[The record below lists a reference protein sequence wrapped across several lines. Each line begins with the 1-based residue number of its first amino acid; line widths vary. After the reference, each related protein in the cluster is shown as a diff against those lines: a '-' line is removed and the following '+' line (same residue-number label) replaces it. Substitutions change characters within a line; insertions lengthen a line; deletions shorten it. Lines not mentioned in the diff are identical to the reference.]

1 MGRPAGLEMR
11 ESGDRPAR
19 LKQIQPSREELRM
32 RIYVSGPLACCW
44 LFPALLSAA
53 QVKGTV
59 IDPSGAPIAGAQVSV
74 VGRVGVEAQ
83 TVSSASGGFELST
96 PGIPGAKLVVTA
108 PGFSTRAL
116 PAEGEVSVRLEI
128 APQIDSVRVVGS
140 AIDVPASEQ
149 GGSVSIISRQ
159 EIRERNQALAI
170 DLLREVPGLAFSQ
183 TGATGGLAGLFIRGG
198 YPTFNL
204 VEIDGVPVNA
214 FGGNFDFAHI
224 PAEALD
230 RVEVISG
237 PQSAIY
243 GPYANS
249 GAINFVTR
257 EADSPPAIDILAE
270 GGSNYERRFGI
281 SGTGRL
287 AGFGIAASASRL
299 DTDGPVTNSDYHNE
313 GLLLNVNR
321 HFRRQTLSLHGDFD
335 SNQVGEPGP
344 WGSDPKHT
352 FTGIDTISRSK
363 NNFSDYLAH
372 YQADLSD
379 RVREELFGTF
389 FLNNNGYQSPYGFSF
404 NRDLRAQGEARTIV
418 SVTRPYPAAVGV
430 SDGLEE
436 VQNSYITDA
445 AYLTF
450 PIRRRDTAV
459 YLENRLEIGGRLF
472 LSAGVRGE
480 FIHTAS
486 IPTDGYLRPFF
497 PAQTISSVNPKL
509 AAAYVRGR
517 TRWHSSFGMGIRPP
531 AGFDLAYTDNP
542 ALKPERTRSFDAGV
556 EQKLFHDRLALD
568 GTYFYNRFYDLIV
581 TLGGSL
587 SQLGLYQ
594 TDNIANSRAQGAEF
608 VAKLRPARWVFV
620 PGWYTRLKTEI
631 LSLNGSANLAPAPFQ
646 TGQELLRR
654 PANSGAVVATF
665 TRGKVTADVSGYCR
679 GSVLDVEPSLGAA
692 NGLFRN
698 PGYVNAGIN
707 LNYALGR
714 GLTAYGSP
722 RNALNR
728 HYEVVLG
735 YPSPRLNFVAGLKW
749 TLPKRQ

>member
-1 MGRPAGLEMR
+1 MR
-11 ESGDRPAR
+11 
-19 LKQIQPSREELRM
+19 M
-32 RIYVSGPLACCW
+32 YVSGPLACCW

-59 IDPSGAPIAGAQVSV
+59 IDPSGAPIPGAQVSV

-83 TVSSASGGFELST
+83 TTASSTGAFELEAVET
-96 PGIPGAKLVVTA
+96 AGAKLVVTA
-108 PGFSTRAL
+108 PGFSTRTL
-116 PAEGEVSVRLEI
+116 PLEREVTVRLEI

-140 AIDVPASEQ
+140 AIDVPASQQ
-149 GGSVSIISRQ
+149 GGSVNVVSRQ
-159 EIRERNQALAI
+159 EIRQRNQALAI

-183 TGATGGLAGLFIRGG
+183 TGATGGVAGLFIRGG
-198 YPTFNL
+198 YATFNL

-224 PAEALD
+224 PSEALD

-281 SGTGRL
+281 SGAGRL

-313 GLLLNVNR
+313 DLLLNLTR
-321 HFRRQTLSLHGDFD
+321 HFRRQMLALHGDFD

-372 YQADLSD
+372 YQADLSG

-389 FLNNNGYQSPYGFSF
+389 FLNNNGYRSSYGFAF

-418 SVTRPYPAAVGV
+418 SVTRHYTVALGV

-445 AYLTF
+445 DYQTF

-459 YLENRLEIGGRLF
+459 YLENRWELGGRLF

-486 IPTDGYLRPFF
+486 IPTDGFSRPLF
-497 PAQTISSVNPKL
+497 PAQTISIANPKL
-509 AAAYVRGR
+509 AAAYVLGR
-517 TRWHSSFGMGIRPP
+517 TRWHASFGTGIRPP
-531 AGFDLAYTDNP
+531 AGFDLAYTNNP

-556 EQKLFHDRLALD
+556 EQKLFHDRLSLD

-587 SQLGLYQ
+587 SQLGLFQ

-608 VAKLRPARWVFV
+608 AAKLRPARWIFV
-620 PGWYTRLKTEI
+620 TGWYTRLKSEI

-646 TGQELLRR
+646 VGQELLRR
-654 PANSGAVVATF
+654 PADSGAVVATF
-665 TRGKVTADVSGYCR
+665 TRGKVAADLTGYFR
-679 GSVLDVEPSLGAA
+679 GSVLDVEPALGAT
-692 NGLFRN
+692 NGLYRN
-698 PGYVNAGIN
+698 PGYANVGIN
-707 LNYALGR
+707 INYAVGR
-714 GLTAYGSP
+714 GLTIYGNL

-728 HYEVVLG
+728 HYEEVLG
-735 YPSPRLNFVAGLKW
+735 FPSPRLNFVAGMKW
-749 TLPKRQ
+749 TLSKGQ

>member
-1 MGRPAGLEMR
+1 
-11 ESGDRPAR
+11 
-19 LKQIQPSREELRM
+19 M

-59 IDPSGAPIAGAQVSV
+59 TDPSGAPVVGAQVSV

-83 TVSSASGGFELST
+83 TVSSISGGFQLNTRET
-96 PGIPGAKLVVTA
+96 VGAKLVVTA
-108 PGFSTRAL
+108 PGFSTQTL
-116 PAEGEVSVRLEI
+116 PLEPEVSVRLEI

-204 VEIDGVPVNA
+204 VEIDGVPVNG
-214 FGGNFDFAHI
+214 FGGTFDFAHV
-224 PAEALD
+224 PSEVLD
-230 RVEVISG
+230 RVEVIRG

-249 GAINFVTR
+249 GVINFVTR
-257 EADSPPAIDILAE
+257 APESSPVIDVVAE
-270 GGSNYERRFGI
+270 GGSNWERRFGI
-281 SGTGRL
+281 SGAGRI
-287 AGFGIAASASRL
+287 AGFGIAASASHL
-299 DTDGPVTNSDYHNE
+299 DTDGPVTNGDYHNE
-313 GLLLNVNR
+313 DVLVNVT
-321 HFRRQTLSLHGDFD
+321 RRFGRQMLALHGDFD
-335 SNQVGEPGP
+335 ANEVGEPGP

-363 NNFSDYLAH
+363 NNSSDYMAH
-372 YQADLSD
+372 YQADISE
-379 RVREELFGTF
+379 RVRGELFGTF
-389 FLNNNGYQSPYGFSF
+389 FLNNNGYQSAYPF
-404 NRDLRAQGEARTIV
+404 NSNKDQREQGEARTIV
-418 SVTRPYPAAVGV
+418 SVTRGYTVAVGV

-436 VQNSYITDA
+436 VRNTYITDA
-445 AYLTF
+445 ESQAF

-459 YLENRLEIGGRLF
+459 YLENRFVIGGRLF
-472 LSAGVRGE
+472 LEAGVRGE

-486 IPTDGYLRPFF
+486 IAADGYMRPFF
-497 PAQTISSVNPKL
+497 PAQTISRGNPKL
-509 AAAYVRGR
+509 AAAYVRGQSR
-517 TRWHSSFGMGIRPP
+517 FHASFGTGIRPP
-531 AGFDLAYTDNP
+531 AWYDLAYTNNP

-556 EQKLFHDRLALD
+556 EQKLFHDRLSLD

-587 SQLGLYQ
+587 SKLGLYQ

-608 VAKLRPARWVFV
+608 SARLRPARWVFV
-620 PGWYTRLKTEI
+620 TGWYTRLKTEI

-646 TGQELLRR
+646 PGQELVRR
-654 PANSGAVVATF
+654 PADSGAAVATF
-665 TRGKVTADVSGYCR
+665 TRGKVTADVAGYFR
-679 GSVLDVEPSLGAA
+679 GSVLDEEPAFGAT
-692 NGLFRN
+692 NGLYRN
-698 PGYVNAGIN
+698 PGYANVGIN
-707 LNYALGR
+707 INYALGR
-714 GLTAYGSP
+714 GLTAYGNL

-728 HYEVVLG
+728 HYEEVLG
-735 YPSPRLNFVAGLKW
+735 YPSPRLNFVAGMKW
-749 TLPKRQ
+749 TLSKGQ

>member
-1 MGRPAGLEMR
+1 MR
-11 ESGDRPAR
+11 
-19 LKQIQPSREELRM
+19 M
-32 RIYVSGPLACCW
+32 YVSGPLACCW

-59 IDPSGAPIAGAQVSV
+59 IDPSGAPIPGAQLSV

-83 TVSSASGGFELST
+83 TTASSTGAFELEAVET
-96 PGIPGAKLVVTA
+96 AGAKLVVTA
-108 PGFSTRAL
+108 PGFSTRTL
-116 PAEGEVSVRLEI
+116 PLEREVTVRLEI

-140 AIDVPASEQ
+140 AIDVPASQQ
-149 GGSVSIISRQ
+149 GGSVNVISRQ
-159 EIRERNQALAI
+159 EIRQRNQALAI

-183 TGATGGLAGLFIRGG
+183 TGATGGVAGLFIRGG
-198 YPTFNL
+198 YATFNL

-281 SGTGRL
+281 SGAGRL
-287 AGFGIAASASRL
+287 AGFGIAASASSL
-299 DTDGPVTNSDYHNE
+299 ATDGPVANSGYRNE
-313 GLLLNVNR
+313 DLLLNVTR
-321 HFRRQTLSLHGDFD
+321 HFRRQMLSLHGDFD
-335 SNQVGEPGP
+335 SNQTGEPGP

-372 YQADLSD
+372 YQADLGD

-389 FLNNNGYQSPYGFSF
+389 FLNNNGYQSAYGFAF

-418 SVTRPYPAAVGV
+418 SLTPHYTAAFGV

-436 VQNSYITDA
+436 IRNSYITDA
-445 AYLTF
+445 DYQTF

-459 YLENRLEIGGRLF
+459 YLENRWELGGRLF
-472 LSAGVRGE
+472 LNAGVRGE

-486 IPTDGYLRPFF
+486 IPPDGYSRPFF
-497 PAQTISSVNPKL
+497 PAQTISSANPKL
-509 AAAYVRGR
+509 AAAYVWGR
-517 TRWHSSFGMGIRPP
+517 TRWHSSFGTGIRPP
-531 AGFDLAYTDNP
+531 AGFDLAYTNNP

-556 EQKLFHDRLALD
+556 EQRLFHDRLALD
-568 GTYFYNRFYDLIV
+568 ATYFYNRFYDLIV

-608 VAKLRPARWVFV
+608 AAKLRPARWVFV
-620 PGWYTRLKTEI
+620 TAWYTRLKTEI

-646 TGQELLRR
+646 AGQELLRR
-654 PANSGAVVATF
+654 PADSGAVVVTF
-665 TRGKVTADVSGYCR
+665 TRGKVAADLTGYFR
-679 GSVLDVEPSLGAA
+679 GSVLDVEPAFGAT
-692 NGLFRN
+692 NGLYRN
-698 PGYVNAGIN
+698 PGYANVGIN
-707 LNYALGR
+707 INYALGR
-714 GLTAYGSP
+714 GLTAYGNL

-728 HYEVVLG
+728 HYEEVFG
-735 YPSPRLNFVAGLKW
+735 YPSPRLNFVAGMKW
-749 TLPKRQ
+749 TLSKGRQ

>member
-1 MGRPAGLEMR
+1 
-11 ESGDRPAR
+11 
-19 LKQIQPSREELRM
+19 M

-44 LFPALLSAA
+44 LFSALLSAA
-53 QVKGTV
+53 QVTGTV
-59 IDPSGAPIAGAQVSV
+59 VDPSGAPIPGAQVSII
-74 VGRVGVEAQ
+74 GRVGVEAQ
-83 TVSSASGGFELST
+83 TAASPNGTFQLET
-96 PGIPGAKLVVTA
+96 AETAGAKLVVTA
-108 PGFSTRAL
+108 PGFSTRTL
-116 PAEGEVSVRLEI
+116 PLEREITVRLEI

-140 AIDVPASEQ
+140 AMDVSASQQ

-183 TGATGGLAGLFIRGG
+183 TGAMGGLAGLFIRGG

-204 VEIDGVPVNA
+204 VEIDGVPVNG
-214 FGGNFDFAHI
+214 FGGTFDFAHI

-257 EADSPPAIDILAE
+257 EADSPPAIDVLAE
-270 GGSNYERRFGI
+270 GGSNYERRFGV
-281 SGTGRL
+281 SGAGRL

-299 DTDGPVTNSDYHNE
+299 DTDGPVANGGYRNE
-313 GLLLNVNR
+313 DLLLNVTR
-321 HFRRQTLSLHGDFD
+321 HFRRQMLALHGDFD

-372 YQADLSD
+372 YQADIRD
-379 RVREELFGTF
+379 RVRVDLFGTF
-389 FLNNNGYQSPYGFSF
+389 FLNNNGYRSAYGFVF
-404 NRDLRAQGEARTIV
+404 NKDLRAQGEARTIV
-418 SVTRPYPAAVGV
+418 SVTRHYTVAVGV
-430 SDGLEE
+430 SDGREE
-436 VQNSYITDA
+436 IRNSYITDA
-445 AYLTF
+445 DYQTF

-459 YLENRLEIGGRLF
+459 YLENRWELGGRLF
-472 LSAGVRGE
+472 LNAGVRGE
-480 FIHTAS
+480 FIHTGS
-486 IPTDGYLRPFF
+486 IPPDGYLRPFF
-497 PAQTISSVNPKL
+497 PAQTISTANPKL

-556 EQKLFHDRLALD
+556 EQRLFHDRLSLD
-568 GTYFYNRFYDLIV
+568 ATYFYNRFYDLMV

-587 SQLGLYQ
+587 SRLGRFQ
-594 TDNIANSRAQGAEF
+594 TDNLANSRAQGAEF
-608 VAKLRPARWVFV
+608 AAKLRPARWVFV
-620 PGWYTRLKTEI
+620 TGWYTRLKTEI
-631 LSLNGSANLAPAPFQ
+631 LSLNGTANLAPAPFQ

-654 PANSGAVVATF
+654 PADSGAVVATF
-665 TRGKVTADVSGYCR
+665 TRGKVAVGLTGYFR
-679 GSVLDVEPSLGAA
+679 GSVLDVEPLLGAT

-698 PGYVNAGIN
+698 PGYANAGIN

-714 GLTAYGSP
+714 GLTAYGNL

-728 HYEVVLG
+728 HYEEVLG
-735 YPSPRLNFVAGLKW
+735 YPSPRLNFVAGVKW
-749 TLPKRQ
+749 TLSKGQ

>member
-1 MGRPAGLEMR
+1 MR
-11 ESGDRPAR
+11 VHIS
-19 LKQIQPSREELRM
+19 
-32 RIYVSGPLACCW
+32 VPLVCCS
-44 LFPALLSAA
+44 LFPALLAAA

-74 VGRVGVEAQ
+74 VSRVGVEAQ
-83 TVSSASGGFELST
+83 TVSSTSGGFELNAPET
-96 PGIPGAKLVVTA
+96 PGAKLVVTA
-108 PGFSTRAL
+108 PGFSTRTLPLEREVAL
-116 PAEGEVSVRLEI
+116 RLEI

-140 AIDVPASEQ
+140 AIDVSASEQ

-159 EIRERNQALAI
+159 EIRQRNQALAI

-204 VEIDGVPVNA
+204 VEIDGVPVNG

-249 GAINFVTR
+249 GVINLVTR
-257 EADSPPAIDILAE
+257 EPDSAPAIDVLAE
-270 GGSNYERRFGI
+270 GGSNHERRFGI
-281 SGTGRL
+281 SGAGRL

-299 DTDGPVTNSDYHNE
+299 DTDGPVANGGYRNE
-313 GLLLNVNR
+313 NLLLNVTR

-335 SNQVGEPGP
+335 SNQAGEPGA

-372 YQADLSD
+372 YQADLGEH
-379 RVREELFGTF
+379 VRQELFGTF
-389 FLNNNGYQSPYGFSF
+389 FLNNNGYQSAYGFAF

-418 SVTRPYPAAVGV
+418 SVTRHYTAAIGV

-445 AYLTF
+445 DYQTF

-459 YLENRLEIGGRLF
+459 YLENRWELGGRLF
-472 LSAGVRGE
+472 LNAGVRGE

-486 IPTDGYLRPFF
+486 IPPDGYLRPFF
-497 PAQTISSVNPKL
+497 PAQTISRANPKL
-509 AAAYVRGR
+509 AAAYVWGR
-517 TRWHSSFGMGIRPP
+517 TRWHSSFGTGFRPP
-531 AGFDLAYTDNP
+531 AGFDLAYTNNP
-542 ALKPERTRSFDAGV
+542 TLKPERTRSFDAGV
-556 EQKLFHDRLALD
+556 EQRLFHDRLALG

-587 SQLGLYQ
+587 SKLGLYQ
-594 TDNIANSRAQGAEF
+594 TDNIANSRAQGVEF
-608 VAKLRPARWVFV
+608 AAKLRPAQWVFV
-620 PGWYTRLKTEI
+620 TGWYTRLKTEI

-646 TGQELLRR
+646 AGQELLRR
-654 PANSGAVVATF
+654 PADSGAVVATF
-665 TRGKVTADVSGYCR
+665 TRGKVAVDLTGYFR
-679 GSVLDVEPSLGAA
+679 GSVLDVEPLLGAT
-692 NGLFRN
+692 NGLYRN
-698 PGYVNAGIN
+698 PGYANAGIN
-707 LNYALGR
+707 INYALGR
-714 GLTAYGSP
+714 GLTAYGNL

-728 HYEVVLG
+728 HYEEVLG
-735 YPSPRLNFVAGLKW
+735 YPSPRLNFVAGVKW
-749 TLPKRQ
+749 TLRGR

>member
-1 MGRPAGLEMR
+1 
-11 ESGDRPAR
+11 
-19 LKQIQPSREELRM
+19 M

-44 LFPALLSAA
+44 LFPAILSAA

-74 VGRVGVEAQ
+74 VGRVGVEAR
-83 TVSSASGGFELST
+83 TLSSTSGSFELDAAET
-96 PGIPGAKLVVTA
+96 PGAKLVVTA
-108 PGFSTRAL
+108 PGFSTQTL
-116 PAEGEVSVRLEI
+116 PLEREVSVRLEI
-128 APQIDSVRVVGS
+128 APQVDSVRVVGS

-149 GGSVSIISRQ
+149 GGSVNIISSQ

-198 YPTFNL
+198 YATDNL

-243 GPYANS
+243 GEYANS

-257 EADSPPAIDILAE
+257 EADSPAALDILAE

-281 SGTGRL
+281 SGTARL

-299 DTDGPVTNSDYHNE
+299 DTNGPVTNGDYHNE
-313 GLLLNVNR
+313 DLLLNITR
-321 HFRRQTLSLHGDFD
+321 HFRRQMLGLHGDFD
-335 SNQVGEPGP
+335 SNQVGEPGA

-372 YQADLSD
+372 YQVDLWD
-379 RVREELFGTF
+379 RVREDLFGTF

-404 NRDLRAQGEARTIV
+404 NRDLRARGEARTIV
-418 SVTRPYPAAVGV
+418 SVTRHYTVAVGV
-430 SDGLEE
+430 TDGLEE

-445 AYLTF
+445 NYQTF

-459 YLENRLEIGGRLF
+459 YLENRWEVGGRLF

-486 IPTDGYLRPFF
+486 IPTDGYSRPFF
-497 PAQTISSVNPKL
+497 PAQTISRANPKL
-509 AAAYVRGR
+509 AAAYVMGR
-517 TRWHSSFGMGIRPP
+517 TRWHSSFGTGIRPP
-531 AGFDLAYTDNP
+531 AGFDLAYTNNP
-542 ALKPERTRSFDAGV
+542 ALKPERTRSIDAGV
-556 EQKLFHDRLALD
+556 EQRLFQDRLALD

-594 TDNIANSRAQGAEF
+594 TGNLANSRAQGAEF
-608 VAKLRPARWVFV
+608 AAKLRPARWIFV
-620 PGWYTRLKTEI
+620 TGWYTRLKSEI

-646 TGQELLRR
+646 VGQELLRR
-654 PANSGAVVATF
+654 PADSGAAVATF
-665 TRGKVTADVSGYCR
+665 TRGKAAVDLTGYFR
-679 GSVLDVEPSLGAA
+679 GSVLDVEPAYGAT
-692 NGLFRN
+692 NGLYRN
-698 PGYVNAGIN
+698 PGYANVGIN
-707 LNYALGR
+707 INYALGR
-714 GLTAYGSP
+714 GLTAYGNL

-728 HYEVVLG
+728 HYEEVLG
-735 YPSPRLNFVAGLKW
+735 YPSLRLNFVAGMKW
-749 TLPKRQ
+749 TLSKGR

>member
-1 MGRPAGLEMR
+1 
-11 ESGDRPAR
+11 
-19 LKQIQPSREELRM
+19 M

-44 LFPALLSAA
+44 LFPAILSAA

-74 VGRVGVEAQ
+74 VGRVGVEAR
-83 TVSSASGGFELST
+83 TLSSTSGSFELDAAET
-96 PGIPGAKLVVTA
+96 PGAKLVVTA
-108 PGFSTRAL
+108 PGFSTQTL
-116 PAEGEVSVRLEI
+116 PLEREVSVRLEI
-128 APQIDSVRVVGS
+128 APQVDSVRVVGS

-149 GGSVSIISRQ
+149 GGSVNIISSQ

-198 YPTFNL
+198 YATDNL

-257 EADSPPAIDILAE
+257 EADSPPALDILAE

-281 SGTGRL
+281 SGTARL

-299 DTDGPVTNSDYHNE
+299 DTNGPVTNGDYHNE
-313 GLLLNVNR
+313 DLLLNITR
-321 HFRRQTLSLHGDFD
+321 HFRRQMLGLHGDFD
-335 SNQVGEPGP
+335 SNQVGEPGA

-372 YQADLSD
+372 YQVDLWD
-379 RVREELFGTF
+379 RVREDLFGTF

-404 NRDLRAQGEARTIV
+404 NRDLRARGEARTIV
-418 SVTRPYPAAVGV
+418 SVTRHYTVAVGV
-430 SDGLEE
+430 TDGLEE

-445 AYLTF
+445 NYQTF

-459 YLENRLEIGGRLF
+459 YLENRWEVGGRLF

-486 IPTDGYLRPFF
+486 IPTDGYSRPFF
-497 PAQTISSVNPKL
+497 PAQTISRANPKL
-509 AAAYVRGR
+509 AAAYVMGR
-517 TRWHSSFGMGIRPP
+517 TRWHSSFGTGIRPP
-531 AGFDLAYTDNP
+531 AGFDLAYTNNP
-542 ALKPERTRSFDAGV
+542 ALKPERTRSIDAGV
-556 EQKLFHDRLALD
+556 EQRLFQDRLALD

-594 TDNIANSRAQGAEF
+594 TGNLANSRAQGAEF
-608 VAKLRPARWVFV
+608 AAKLRPARWIFV
-620 PGWYTRLKTEI
+620 TGWYTRLKSEI

-646 TGQELLRR
+646 VGQELLRR
-654 PANSGAVVATF
+654 PADSGAAVATF
-665 TRGKVTADVSGYCR
+665 TRGKAAVDLTGYFR
-679 GSVLDVEPSLGAA
+679 GSVLDVEPAYGAT
-692 NGLFRN
+692 NGLYRN
-698 PGYVNAGIN
+698 PGYANVGIN
-707 LNYALGR
+707 INYALGR
-714 GLTAYGSP
+714 GLTAYGNL

-728 HYEVVLG
+728 HYEEVLG
-735 YPSPRLNFVAGLKW
+735 YPSLRLNFVAGMKW
-749 TLPKRQ
+749 TLSKGR

>member
-1 MGRPAGLEMR
+1 
-11 ESGDRPAR
+11 
-19 LKQIQPSREELRM
+19 M

-44 LFPALLSAA
+44 LFPAILSAA

-74 VGRVGVEAQ
+74 VGRVGVEAR
-83 TVSSASGGFELST
+83 TLSSTSGSFELDAAET
-96 PGIPGAKLVVTA
+96 PGAKLVVTA
-108 PGFSTRAL
+108 PGFSTQTL
-116 PAEGEVSVRLEI
+116 PLEREVSVRLEI
-128 APQIDSVRVVGS
+128 APQVDSVRVVGS

-149 GGSVSIISRQ
+149 GGSVNIISSQ

-198 YPTFNL
+198 YATDNL

-243 GPYANS
+243 GEYANS

-257 EADSPPAIDILAE
+257 EADSPAALDILAE

-281 SGTGRL
+281 SGTARL

-299 DTDGPVTNSDYHNE
+299 DTNGPVTNGDYHNE
-313 GLLLNVNR
+313 DLLLNITR
-321 HFRRQTLSLHGDFD
+321 HFRRQMLGLHGDFD
-335 SNQVGEPGP
+335 SNQVGEPGA

-372 YQADLSD
+372 YQVDLWD
-379 RVREELFGTF
+379 RVREDLFGTF

-404 NRDLRAQGEARTIV
+404 NRDLRARGEARTIV
-418 SVTRPYPAAVGV
+418 SVTRHYTVAVGV
-430 SDGLEE
+430 TDGLEE

-445 AYLTF
+445 NYQTF

-459 YLENRLEIGGRLF
+459 YLENRWEVGGRLF

-486 IPTDGYLRPFF
+486 IPTDGYSRPFF
-497 PAQTISSVNPKL
+497 PAQTISRANPKL
-509 AAAYVRGR
+509 AAAYVMGR
-517 TRWHSSFGMGIRPP
+517 TRWHSSFGTGIRPP
-531 AGFDLAYTDNP
+531 AGFDLAYTNNP
-542 ALKPERTRSFDAGV
+542 ALKPERTRSIDAGV
-556 EQKLFHDRLALD
+556 EQRLFQDRLALD

-594 TDNIANSRAQGAEF
+594 TGNLANSRAQGAEF
-608 VAKLRPARWVFV
+608 AAKLRPARWIFV
-620 PGWYTRLKTEI
+620 TGWYTRLKSEI

-646 TGQELLRR
+646 VGQELLRR
-654 PANSGAVVATF
+654 PADSGAAVATF
-665 TRGKVTADVSGYCR
+665 TRGKAAVDLTGYFR
-679 GSVLDVEPSLGAA
+679 GSVLDVEPAFGAT
-692 NGLFRN
+692 NGLYRN
-698 PGYVNAGIN
+698 PGYANVGIN
-707 LNYALGR
+707 INYALGR
-714 GLTAYGSP
+714 GLTAYGNL

-728 HYEVVLG
+728 HYDEVFG
-735 YPSPRLNFVAGLKW
+735 YPSPRLNFVAGMKW
-749 TLPKRQ
+749 TLSKGQ

>member
-1 MGRPAGLEMR
+1 MR
-11 ESGDRPAR
+11 RNISD
-19 LKQIQPSREELRM
+19 
-32 RIYVSGPLACCW
+32 VSAFCLLFSAC
-44 LFPALLSAA
+44 LSAA
-53 QVKGTV
+53 EIKGKV
-59 IDPSGAPIAGAQVSV
+59 VDPSGAPVAGAQVSV

-83 TVSSASGGFELST
+83 TASSISGGFELNAPET
-96 PGIPGAKLVVTA
+96 PDAKLVVTA
-108 PGFSTRAL
+108 PGFSTRTL
-116 PAEGEVSVRLEI
+116 PLEPEVAVRLEI

-149 GGSVSIISRQ
+149 GGSVSVISRQ
-159 EIRERNQALAI
+159 ELRERNQALAI

-183 TGATGGLAGLFIRGG
+183 TGATGGVAGLFIRGG

-204 VEIDGVPVNA
+204 VEIDGVPVNS

-224 PAEALD
+224 PVEVLD

-237 PQSAIY
+237 PQSATY

-257 EADSPPAIDILAE
+257 EADSPPAVDILAE

-281 SGTGRL
+281 SGAGRL
-287 AGFGIAASASRL
+287 AGFGVAASASRL
-299 DTDGPVTNSDYHNE
+299 DTDGPVTNGDYHNE
-313 GLLLNVNR
+313 DLLLNLTR
-321 HFRRQTLSLHGDFD
+321 HFRRQMLALHGDFD

-372 YQADLSD
+372 YQADLWG
-379 RVREELFGTF
+379 RIREELFGTF
-389 FLNNNGYQSPYGFSF
+389 FLNHSGYQSAYGFAF

-418 SVTRPYPAAVGV
+418 SVTRHYTAALGV

-436 VQNSYITDA
+436 VENSYITDA
-445 AYLTF
+445 DYQTF

-459 YLENRLEIGGRLF
+459 YLENRWELGGRLF

-486 IPTDGYLRPFF
+486 IPTDGFSRPFF
-497 PAQTISSVNPKL
+497 PAQTISRANPKL
-509 AAAYVRGR
+509 AAAYVQGR
-517 TRWHSSFGMGIRPP
+517 TRWHSSFGTGIRPP
-531 AGFDLAYTDNP
+531 AGFDLAYTNNP

-556 EQKLFHDRLALD
+556 EQKLLHDRLALD

-594 TDNIANSRAQGAEF
+594 TGNIANSRAQGAEF
-608 VAKLRPARWVFV
+608 AAKLRPARWVFV
-620 PGWYTRLKTEI
+620 TGWYTRLKSEI

-646 TGQELLRR
+646 AGQELLRR
-654 PANSGAVVATF
+654 PADSGAVVATI
-665 TRGKVTADVSGYCR
+665 THGKVAVDLTGYFR
-679 GSVLDVEPSLGAA
+679 GSVLDVEPLLGAT
-692 NGLFRN
+692 NGLYRN
-698 PGYVNAGIN
+698 PGYANVGIN
-707 LNYALGR
+707 VNYALGR
-714 GLTAYGSP
+714 GLTAYGDL

-728 HYEVVLG
+728 HYEEVFG
-735 YPSPRLNFVAGLKW
+735 YPSPRLNFVAGMKW
-749 TLPKRQ
+749 TLSKGQ

>member
-1 MGRPAGLEMR
+1 MR
-11 ESGDRPAR
+11 R
-19 LKQIQPSREELRM
+19 
-32 RIYVSGPLACCW
+32 RISNVAAFCLFFSAC
-44 LFPALLSAA
+44 LSAA
-53 QVKGTV
+53 EIKGQVV
-59 IDPSGAPIAGAQVSV
+59 DPSGAPVAGAQVSV
-74 VGRVGVEAQ
+74 VSRVGVEAQ
-83 TVSSASGGFELST
+83 TASSASGGFELNT
-96 PGIPGAKLVVTA
+96 PETPGAKLVVTA
-108 PGFSTRAL
+108 PGFSTRTL
-116 PAEGEVSVRLEI
+116 PLEREVTVRLEI

-149 GGSVSIISRQ
+149 GGSVSIVSSQ

-198 YPTFNL
+198 YATFNL
-204 VEIDGVPVNA
+204 VEFDGVPVNA

-257 EADSPPAIDILAE
+257 EADSPAAIDILAE

-281 SGTGRL
+281 SGAGRL

-299 DTDGPVTNSDYHNE
+299 ATDGPVTNSDYHNE
-313 GLLLNVNR
+313 DLLVNITR
-321 HFRRQTLSLHGDFD
+321 HFRRQMLALHGDFD
-335 SNQVGEPGP
+335 SNRVGEPGP

-352 FTGIDTISRSK
+352 FTGIDTVSRSK

-372 YQADLSD
+372 YQADLWD

-389 FLNNNGYQSPYGFSF
+389 FLNNNGYQSPYGFAF

-418 SVTRPYPAAVGV
+418 SVTRHYTAALGV

-436 VQNSYITDA
+436 VENSYITDA
-445 AYLTF
+445 DYRTF

-459 YLENRLEIGGRLF
+459 YLENRLELGGRLF

-486 IPTDGYLRPFF
+486 IPTDGYSRPFF
-497 PAQTISSVNPKL
+497 PAQTISRANPKL
-509 AAAYVRGR
+509 AAAYVQGR
-517 TRWHSSFGMGIRPP
+517 SRWHSSFGTGIRSP
-531 AGFDLAYTDNP
+531 AGFDLAYTNNP

-556 EQKLFHDRLALD
+556 EQTLFHNRLALD
-568 GTYFYNRFYDLIV
+568 ATYFYNRFYDLIV

-594 TDNIANSRAQGAEF
+594 TGNLANSRAQGAEF
-608 VAKLRPARWVFV
+608 AAKLRPARWVFV
-620 PGWYTRLKTEI
+620 TGWYTRLKSEI

-646 TGQELLRR
+646 AGQELLRR
-654 PANSGAVVATF
+654 PADSGAVVATF
-665 TRGKVTADVSGYCR
+665 TRGKMTADATGYFR
-679 GSVLDVEPSLGAA
+679 GSVLDVEPALGAT
-692 NGLFRN
+692 NGLYQN
-698 PGYVNAGIN
+698 PGYANVGIN
-707 LNYALGR
+707 INYAMGR
-714 GLTAYGSP
+714 GLTAYGNL
-722 RNALNR
+722 RNILNQ
-728 HYEVVLG
+728 HYEEVFG
-735 YPSPRLNFVAGLKW
+735 YPSLRLNFVAGMKW
-749 TLPKRQ
+749 TLR